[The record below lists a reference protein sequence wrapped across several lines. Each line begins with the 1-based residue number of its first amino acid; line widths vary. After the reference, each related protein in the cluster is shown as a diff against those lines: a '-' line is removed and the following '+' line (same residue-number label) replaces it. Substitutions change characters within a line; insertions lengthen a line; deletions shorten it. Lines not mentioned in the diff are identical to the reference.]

1 MSQVNAQ
8 LYPGPF
14 QVDLTA
20 LDGAL
25 YDLPPGEMQYLRVER
40 EGMPLVVAE
49 LAQSVPSVGIA
60 AGVPAEVFTH
70 VNLCTDRLQQIRAA
84 RAIVAKLA
92 EVLVESEAKY
102 EHEREND
109 LSIIVDAVR
118 SVAHRKGDPS
128 LLAAFE
134 QTLKYCAQTAEK
146 AAKTRKKNADAKKA
160 NGQAGPVNGG

>member
-14 QVDLTA
+14 QVDLAA
-20 LDGAL
+20 LDGTL

-49 LAQSVPSVGIA
+49 LAQSVPAVGVA
-60 AGVPAEVFTH
+60 AGVPPEVFTH
-70 VNLCTDRLQQIRAA
+70 VNQCTDRLQQIRSF
-84 RAIVAKLA
+84 RLTIAKLA
-92 EVLVESEAKY
+92 EVLLESEAKY

-109 LSIIVDAVR
+109 LSIIADAVR
-118 SVAHRKGDPS
+118 SVAHRKGDPA

-146 AAKTRKKNADAKKA
+146 GVKTRKKNAEAKKA
-160 NGQAGPVNGG
+160 NGQGGPVAPT